1 MDIVSI
7 GECMVEFFCEGD
19 LSDATTFTKTFGGD
33 TMNLLVAASRL
44 GARTGYI
51 TRVGQDPFAPF
62 LLRSWQKEGIDTS
75 RVKLVEGFN
84 GLYFIST
91 LPGGERAFTYYR
103 KGSAASTLEP
113 SDLDPTYIAS
123 AKILHLSGITQ
134 ALSPSCRATAL
145 EAAKVAKAS
154 GRIVSYDPNFRP
166 RLWSVEEA
174 RRGLAEL
181 LPYIDVILP
190 SAPEEV
196 THLLG
201 ASSPKEAIEALWAQG
216 VQMVL
221 VKLGPE
227 GCLVGAGGTMT
238 HVPAYSPE
246 SVVDSTGAGD
256 AFDGAFLY
264 GMLQGYSP
272 LQAARLG
279 AITAGL
285 KLRGR
290 GAIASLPTR
299 EEVYRIFAPSAEGF
313 KERPLK

>member
-7 GECMVEFFCEGD
+7 GECMVEFSCEGS
-19 LSDATTFTKTFGGD
+19 LSEATTFTKTFGGD
-33 TMNLLVAASRL
+33 TMNLLVAANRL
-44 GARTGYI
+44 GARTGYL
-51 TRVGQDPFAPF
+51 TRVGEDPFAPF
-62 LLRSWQKEGIDTS
+62 LLSSWQSEGVDTS
-75 RVKLVEGFN
+75 RVKTVEGFN
-84 GLYFIST
+84 GIYFISI
-91 LPGGERAFTYYR
+91 LPGGERVFTYYR

-113 SDLDPTYIAS
+113 SDLDPAYIAS

-145 EAAKVAKAS
+145 EAAKVAKNS
-154 GRIVSYDPNFRP
+154 GRIVAYDPNFRP
-166 RLWSVEEA
+166 RLWSVEEG
-174 RRGLAEL
+174 RRGFAEL

-201 ASSPKEAIEALWAQG
+201 TSSPKEAIFALWTKG
-216 VQMVL
+216 VETVV
-221 VKLGPE
+221 VKLGQE
-227 GCLVGAGGTMT
+227 GCLVGASGMT
-238 HVPAYSPE
+238 AHIPAYSPG

-256 AFDGAFLY
+256 AFGGAFLY
-264 GMLQGYSP
+264 GVLQGYPP

-285 KLRGR
+285 KLKGR

-299 EEVYRIFAPSAEGF
+299 EEVYRIFAPS
-313 KERPLK
+313 P